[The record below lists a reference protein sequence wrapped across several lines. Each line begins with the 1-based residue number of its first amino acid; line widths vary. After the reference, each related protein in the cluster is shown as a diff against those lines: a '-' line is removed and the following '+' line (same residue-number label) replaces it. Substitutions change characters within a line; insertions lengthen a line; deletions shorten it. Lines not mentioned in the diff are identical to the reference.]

1 MSEPG
6 HSYTRGF
13 ANLMRVRSNTET
25 VDLLAAQLDAMCVDT
40 KPGALRVYTEQ
51 ELQSEADHA

>member
-1 MSEPG
+1 MSESG

-13 ANLMRVRSNTET
+13 DKLARVRSNTET
-25 VDLLAAQLDAMCVDT
+25 VELLEAQLDAMCVDT